1 MIKIA
6 GTSWGANSAVLKQV
20 YTGYVRPVMEYA
32 STSWSTS
39 ASSNKAVLEKS
50 QNWGL
55 RMVPGMMTSN
65 PIFDMETTSYI
76 EPLDNRRRTKII
88 MLSEQMRILP
98 LHRLHSRLSGSRS
111 RLKRKSLN
119 HLVKDLR
126 REHDDI
132 LQSYLGHCDKL
143 ASDRWQHTELDA

>member
-1 MIKIA
+1 MRVRSIRRLALMNKIA
-6 GTSWGANSAVLKQV
+6 GISWGANSAVLKQV

-32 STSWSTS
+32 STSRSTS

-88 MLSEQMRILP
+88 MLSEQILP
-98 LHRLHSRLSGSRS
+98 LHPLHSRLSGRSRS
-111 RLKRKSLN
+111 RLTRKSLN

-132 LQSYLGHCDKL
+132 LQSYLGHC
-143 ASDRWQHTELDA
+143 